1 MKKRTETETKR
12 LLFVYNPKAGR
23 GAVVK
28 NLHEIV
34 DVFVKA
40 NYMVTVYATQEQGD
54 ACRLL
59 QSGEAERYDL
69 VVCSGGDGTLREAVN
84 GLMKRGVNV
93 PVGYI
98 PAGSTNDFAGT
109 IGLPIDVRRAAKMA
123 VEGSPFFCDAGML
136 NDKFFAYVAAF
147 GAFTSV
153 SYDTAQEFKNL
164 FGRTAYIVE
173 GIRQLASI
181 KELHLKITFDN
192 GIIED
197 DFIFGM
203 VTNSLQVGG
212 MKNNLNTAVSLNDG
226 LFEVLLVKKPKN
238 AVGYQN
244 IITSFLTQNI
254 EKTTDIITFKA
265 AKIKFESQ
273 EEIPWTVDGEFGGE
287 STSTE
292 ITNLPKAFSVIV

>member
-1 MKKRTETETKR
+1 MEQK
-12 LLFVYNPKAGR
+12 LLLIYNPISGKGTIKTYIGDIIDIYSEKDYCITVHPTKSQSDGYGYIKEHAS
-23 GAVVK
+23 
-28 NLHEIV
+28 EY
-34 DVFVKA
+34 DVISI
-40 NYMVTVYATQEQGD
+40 
-54 ACRLL
+54 C
-59 QSGEAERYDL
+59 
-69 VVCSGGDGTLREAVN
+69 GGDGMLNEAVSA
-84 GLMKRGVNV
+84 LMSVPAQKR
-93 PVGYI
+93 PPLAYL
-98 PAGSTNDFAGT
+98 PTGSTNDFAGT
-109 IGLPIDVRRAAKMA
+109 IGIPTDVRRAAKMA

-192 GIIED
+192 SVIDD

-244 IITSFLTQNI
+244 IITAFLTQNI

-287 STSTE
+287 STLTE

>member
-1 MKKRTETETKR
+1 MEQK
-12 LLFVYNPKAGR
+12 LLLIYNPISGKGNIKTYV
-23 GAVVK
+23 GDIIDIYSEK
-28 NLHEIV
+28 NYCITVHPTKSQNDGCSYIKEHASEY
-34 DVFVKA
+34 DVISI
-40 NYMVTVYATQEQGD
+40 
-54 ACRLL
+54 C
-59 QSGEAERYDL
+59 
-69 VVCSGGDGTLREAVN
+69 GGDGMLNEAVSA
-84 GLMKRGVNV
+84 LMSVPTAKR
-93 PVGYI
+93 PPLAYL
-98 PAGSTNDFAGT
+98 PTGSTNDFAGT
-109 IGLPIDVRRAAKMA
+109 IGLPTDVRRAAKMA

-181 KELHLKITFDN
+181 KELHLKIIFDN

-226 LFEVLLVKKPKN
+226 LFEVLLVKKPKT

-244 IITSFLTQNI
+244 IITALLTQNI

>member
-1 MKKRTETETKR
+1 MEQK
-12 LLFVYNPKAGR
+12 LLLIYNPISGKGNIKTYVGDIIDIYSEKDYCITVHPTKSQNDGCNYIKEHAP
-23 GAVVK
+23 
-28 NLHEIV
+28 EY
-34 DVFVKA
+34 DVISI
-40 NYMVTVYATQEQGD
+40 
-54 ACRLL
+54 C
-59 QSGEAERYDL
+59 
-69 VVCSGGDGTLREAVN
+69 GGDGMLNEAVSA
-84 GLMKRGVNV
+84 LMSV
-93 PVGYI
+93 PARERPPLAYL
-98 PAGSTNDFAGT
+98 PSGSTNDFAGT
-109 IGLPIDVRRAAKMA
+109 IGIPTDVRRAAKMA

-173 GIRQLASI
+173 GIRQLAAI

-244 IITSFLTQNI
+244 IITAFLTQNI

-273 EEIPWTVDGEFGGE
+273 EAIPWTVDGEFGGE

>member
-1 MKKRTETETKR
+1 MEQK
-12 LLFVYNPKAGR
+12 LLLIYNPISGKGNIKTYV
-23 GAVVK
+23 GDIIDIYSEK
-28 NLHEIV
+28 NYCITVHPTKSQNDGCSYIKEHASEY
-34 DVFVKA
+34 DVISI
-40 NYMVTVYATQEQGD
+40 
-54 ACRLL
+54 C
-59 QSGEAERYDL
+59 
-69 VVCSGGDGTLREAVN
+69 GGDGMLNEAVSA
-84 GLMKRGVNV
+84 LMSVPTAKR
-93 PVGYI
+93 PPLAYL
-98 PAGSTNDFAGT
+98 PTGSTNDFAGT
-109 IGLPIDVRRAAKMA
+109 IGLPTDVRRAAKMA

-181 KELHLKITFDN
+181 KELHLKIIFDN

-244 IITSFLTQNI
+244 IITAFLTQNI

-287 STSTE
+287 STLTE

>member
-1 MKKRTETETKR
+1 MEQK
-12 LLFVYNPKAGR
+12 LLLIYNPISGKGTIKTYI
-23 GAVVK
+23 GDIIDIYSEK
-28 NLHEIV
+28 DYCITV
-34 DVFVKA
+34 DVISI
-40 NYMVTVYATQEQGD
+40 
-54 ACRLL
+54 C
-59 QSGEAERYDL
+59 
-69 VVCSGGDGTLREAVN
+69 GGDGMLHEAVSAR
-84 GLMKRGVNV
+84 MSIPSDKR
-93 PVGYI
+93 PPLAYL
-98 PAGSTNDFAGT
+98 PTGSTNDFAGT
-109 IGLPIDVRRAAKMA
+109 IGIPTDVRRAAKMA

-147 GAFTSV
+147 GVFTSV

-244 IITSFLTQNI
+244 IITAFLTQNI

-292 ITNLPKAFSVIV
+292 ITNLAKAFSVIV